1 MKFLRRYHD
10 DESGVAAVE
19 GALLFPLLAALG
31 FGIVDSSLLMMQNH
45 KLTAGLT
52 SAGTY
57 LSKTTNPQTVE
68 TKAKQL
74 AVSGKFTSGSEPFID
89 NLQPSNVLISYRNIA
104 NQETNGTRNYRGGD
118 TVSVV
123 AFTVS
128 VPYEGIGFLKSVT
141 AGKLKV
147 SAKYETRLI
156 GSLAG

>member
-1 MKFLRRYHD
+1 MTFLRRYHK
-10 DESGVAAVE
+10 DESGIAAIE

-31 FGIVDSSLLMMQNH
+31 FGIVDSSMLMMQNH

-52 SAGTY
+52 SAGNY
-57 LSKTTNPQTVE
+57 LSKTTNPQAVE

-74 AVSGKFTSGSEPFID
+74 AVSGKFMSGAKPFID

-104 NQETNGTRNYRGGD
+104 NQEINGTRDYRGGD
-118 TVSVV
+118 NISVV

-128 VPYEGIGFLKSVT
+128 VPYEGIGFLKSMT
-141 AGKLKV
+141 AGNLKV

-156 GSLAG
+156 GSSA